1 VLWRSGIL
9 GKGTLFRY
17 PPSWVPTE
25 IDSFLWSVAAD
36 VDGNTMEN
44 GRPVVLPKGL
54 LRRSRIP
61 HFGGDKDDAADI
73 DHDVVPR

>member
-1 VLWRSGIL
+1 MMHDNQLRKQEHRDG
-9 GKGTLFRY
+9 
-17 PPSWVPTE
+17 E